1 MGGVGGQ
8 AGGWLRPIRAERSAR
23 HVVVLDVARGSR
35 SGPLT
40 PVGLGEQFDE
50 ALAAAR
56 RGEEWALVALYR
68 ELHPGLLRYLV
79 ARVGGEGEDLASEV
93 WLDVARSLERFSG
106 NEAGFRAWVF
116 TMARR
121 EVIDHRRKRARRR
134 TSLTDRVVEMPAP
147 GQTEDEAL
155 AALAGDEAVR
165 RIVALLPAEQAEVVL
180 LRVVAGLGV
189 AEVAAIVG
197 RSPAAVSVLAHR
209 ALRRLARHLGD
220 SK

>member
-1 MGGVGGQ
+1 V
-8 AGGWLRPIRAERSAR
+8 L
-23 HVVVLDVARGSR
+23 VVPRGSR

-56 RGEEWALVALYR
+56 RGEEWALVVLYR

-134 TSLTDRVVEMPAP
+134 TSLTDRVAEMPAP

-165 RIVALLPAEQAEVVL
+165 RIVALFQHHPKSQVSDVTQFPAPTRSVV
-180 LRVVAGLGV
+180 GLETRTGV
-189 AEVAAIVG
+189 LTV
-197 RSPAAVSVLAHR
+197 
-209 ALRRLARHLGD
+209 
-220 SK
+220 